1 MHTLK
6 KTTRLKNLL
15 QSNQTEFILEAH
27 NGLCAK
33 IVEEAGFSGIWG
45 SGLALS
51 AQHAV
56 RDNNELSWT
65 QVVNMLEFMSDATTI
80 PILLDGDTGYGDFNN
95 MRRLVRK
102 LEQRDIAGVCIED
115 KLFPKTNSFIK
126 GEQQE
131 LEDIATF
138 CGKIQAGKDAQTD
151 DDFCIVARVEAF
163 IAGWGLD
170 EALKR
175 GEAYR
180 QAGAD
185 AILIHS
191 KLSQPDEVLAFAKE
205 WDKRCPLVIVPT
217 KYYSTPTEV
226 FRQHGISLVIWANH
240 MIRSSIAAMQ
250 ATART
255 IFESQSLVDVE
266 GRVATVP
273 EIFRLQGAE
282 ELLEAEKLY
291 SRSARPDASAI
302 ILAASR
308 GRGLDELTLTRPKVM
323 IPVAG
328 KTVLRRQ
335 VDKFKA
341 QGINEITVVGGYHSE
356 AIDAQGVSVVVNDA
370 WENSDELVSL
380 SCALGSVSDDT
391 VLIYGDVLFR
401 TYILNNLMDW
411 DSELLVV
418 VDSSPLDKAQGNKN
432 DLAFCS
438 APDDRAMYQQKVTLE
453 QICNTRDWQ
462 GRRPDGRW
470 IGMLRASGAGKAH
483 LLEALE
489 QLRAEE
495 GFNSLAVPDLV
506 NRLVRNGHAPQV
518 QYISGHWMD
527 INNLEDLQRAG
538 DFAHHNDS

>member
-15 QSNQTEFILEAH
+15 HSDQTEFILEAH

-180 QAGAD
+180 RAGAD

-453 QICNTRDWQ
+453 QISNTRDWH

-489 QLRAEE
+489 QLRAED

>member
-1 MHTLK
+1 MK
-6 KTTRLKNLL
+6 KTTQLKNLL
-15 QSNQTEFILEAH
+15 KSEQTEFILEAH
-27 NGLCAK
+27 NGLSAK
-33 IVEEAGFSGIWG
+33 IVEEAGFRGIWG

-65 QVVNMLEFMSDATTI
+65 QVVEMLEFMSDATSI

-115 KLFPKTNSFIK
+115 KLFPKTNSFIQ

-131 LEDIATF
+131 LEDVDTF
-138 CGKIQAGKDAQTD
+138 CGKIQAGRDARQD

-170 EALKR
+170 EAIRR

-180 QAGAD
+180 RAGAD

-191 KLSQPDEVLAFAKE
+191 KLNRPDEVLEFARE
-205 WDKRCPLVIVPT
+205 WDNRCPLVIVPT

-226 FRQHGISLVIWANH
+226 FREHGISLVIWANH
-240 MIRSSIAAMQ
+240 LIRSSITAMQ
-250 ATART
+250 ATADA
-255 IFESQSLVDVE
+255 IHDSESLVDVE
-266 GRVATVP
+266 GQVATVS

-291 SRSARPDASAI
+291 ARSARPDASAV

-308 GRGLDELTLTRPKVM
+308 GQGMDELTIDRPKVM

-341 QGINEITVVGGYHSE
+341 QGINDITVVAGYRSD
-356 AIDAQGVSVVVNDA
+356 AIDAQGASVVVNDD
-370 WENSDELVSL
+370 WENSDELASL
-380 SCALGSVSDDT
+380 GCALDALSDDT
-391 VLIYGDVLFR
+391 VLIYGDLLFR

-411 DSELLVV
+411 DADLLVV
-418 VDSSPLDKAQGNKN
+418 IDSSPLEKALGNTN
-432 DLAFCS
+432 DLAWCS
-438 APDDRAMYQQKVTLE
+438 APDDRAMYQQKVSLE
-453 QICNTRDWQ
+453 QISNLAERE
-462 GRRPDGRW
+462 GRKPDGRW
-470 IGMLRASGAGKAH
+470 IGMLRARGAGRDQ

-489 QLRAEE
+489 QLRNE
-495 GFNSLAVPDLV
+495 GPLARLGVPDLI
-506 NRLVRNGHAPQV
+506 NRLVANGHAPQV

-538 DFAHHNDS
+538 DFARSQTS